1 MLTSVNPH
9 AINVE
14 PTWTVITS
22 HPILLV
28 SCLLA
33 LLTNVCVDLFV
44 DLFVHASAFHHR
56 GGTVSPLHPFAA
68 LQHRSI
74 VFSAKCKSTL

>member
-1 MLTSVNPH
+1 MLVNPH

-14 PTWTVITS
+14 PTCMDSNHIPLNS
-22 HPILLV
+22 PRLLPAGTADK
-28 SCLLA
+28 CL
-33 LLTNVCVDLFV
+33 CRV

-74 VFSAKCKSTL
+74 VFSTKCKSTL